1 MRDLKWLN
9 QRAMEYLDKNRKAQE
24 QMILPSIAAQHG
36 QSWQPPSSLVYKL
49 NFDAAVFSGIQC
61 SSFGAIIRKSYG
73 EVMAAMFVKGPSVNS
88 SEKVEALAYRK
99 AIEFAMEA
107 GFSKLIIEGDNTVV
121 MKAVVGSS
129 GGYSLLGHVYE
140 DIHCSLCGLHSV
152 SISCIRRGGNKAAH
166 ILVQYARN
174 ITDELYWMEDSP
186 PPGLEALYQDCL
198 NINE

>member
-1 MRDLKWLN
+1 M
-9 QRAMEYLDKNRKAQE
+9 
-24 QMILPSIAAQHG
+24 
-36 QSWQPPSSLVYKL
+36 YKL
-49 NFDAAVFSGIQC
+49 NFNTAVFTGIQC

-107 GFSKLIIEGDNTVV
+107 GFSKLIIEGDNTAV
-121 MKAVVGSS
+121 MKAVAGLLDS
-129 GGYSLLGHVYE
+129 YSLSGHVYE

-152 SISCIRRGGNKAAH
+152 SISCVRKGRNKVAH

-174 ITDELYWMEDSP
+174 ITNELYWMEDSP
-186 PPGLEALYQDCL
+186 PLA
-198 NINE
+198 

>member
-1 MRDLKWLN
+1 
-9 QRAMEYLDKNRKAQE
+9 
-24 QMILPSIAAQHG
+24 MILPSIAAQHG

-121 MKAVVGSS
+121 MKAVAGSS

-152 SISCIRRGGNKAAH
+152 SISCMRRGGNKAAH